1 MVTLIDTLNMEN
13 GYCDNRTWLYYK
25 LVEHIS
31 ACMRNSSSYNCP
43 NIYLGIFYFE
53 QIYLGDVLSI
63 TK

>member
-31 ACMRNSSSYNCP
+31 ACICV
-43 NIYLGIFYFE
+43 IVVVI
-53 QIYLGDVLSI
+53 IVLTS
-63 TK
+63 T